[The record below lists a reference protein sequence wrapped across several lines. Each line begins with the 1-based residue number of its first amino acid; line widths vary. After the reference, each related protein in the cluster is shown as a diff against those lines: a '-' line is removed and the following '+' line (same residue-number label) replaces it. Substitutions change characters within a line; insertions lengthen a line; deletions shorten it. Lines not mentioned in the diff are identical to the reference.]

1 MNTRFEIINGKCE
14 IPAGISE
21 IEDMAFCDCQ
31 ELREVV
37 IPEGVKRIGSHAFCD
52 CRSLKEVLLP
62 DSLEIIDVCAFN
74 SCYNLK
80 KIRIPKSV
88 KRVDLSKAL
97 IGKKLGKIT
106 LHVPAGSEDLYRQH
120 PFFKKFKNVVV

>member
-14 IPAGISE
+14 IPAGVKVIE
-21 IEDMAFCDCQ
+21 IAALNC
-31 ELREVV
+31 
-37 IPEGVKRIGSHAFCD
+37 P
-52 CRSLKEVLLP
+52 LKDLFL
-62 DSLEIIDVCAFN
+62 A
-74 SCYNLK
+74 
-80 KIRIPKSV
+80 SV
-88 KRVDLSKAL
+88 KPDNRVDLSKAL